1 MRHNQRFR
9 LQNLVIEEKKNFNQT
24 CRKNF
29 LRSDCTKIHSSITLF
44 QIPVYKKKF
53 CVVYSVVEKRLVYEE

>member
-1 MRHNQRFR
+1 MFMLQMKLPIPSER

-24 CRKNF
+24 CRKIF

-44 QIPVYKKKF
+44 QIPVYKKKVL
-53 CVVYSVVEKRLVYEE
+53 CCI